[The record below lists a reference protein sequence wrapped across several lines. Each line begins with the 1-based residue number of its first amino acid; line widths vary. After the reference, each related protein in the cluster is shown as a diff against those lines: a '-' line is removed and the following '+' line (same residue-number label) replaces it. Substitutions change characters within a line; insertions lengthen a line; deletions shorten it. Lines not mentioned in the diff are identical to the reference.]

1 MQIDNVARI
10 CALIRRLFGEFVFV
24 LVQNKLQFRDI
35 VFCHFERR
43 SRAAE
48 SEESVFVGREYHVP
62 ALFVYD
68 VVVNVI
74 PIEITHARLYPF
86 IHHSGLTAGEHD

>member
-1 MQIDNVARI
+1 MPRNDGRTKGGGEGLQIDNVARI

-24 LVQNKLQFRDI
+24 LVLNKLQFRDI

-48 SEESVFVGREYHVP
+48 SEESVFV
-62 ALFVYD
+62 
-68 VVVNVI
+68 
-74 PIEITHARLYPF
+74 
-86 IHHSGLTAGEHD
+86 